1 MNGGSHSFDQN
12 RAEPEGSGICI
23 PGIHNGVSEARADVI
38 LPITILLAY
47 HLNLSNDF

>member
-1 MNGGSHSFDQN
+1 MNGGSYSFDQN

-23 PGIHNGVSEARADVI
+23 PETHNGASEARADVI

-47 HLNLSNDF
+47 HLH

>member
-1 MNGGSHSFDQN
+1 MNGGSYSFDQN

-23 PGIHNGVSEARADVI
+23 PETHNVTHNGASEARADVI

-47 HLNLSNDF
+47 HLH